1 MTRTTSGSAT
11 PDLLSPEFT
20 QDPYPVYRDL
30 RAHAAAHR
38 TIVKTL
44 TVELHAWVVTGY
56 DEVRALLADR
66 RLSKDAG
73 GLPAVVERH
82 KVAPE
87 PVALANF
94 ASMLFSDPPDHT
106 RLRRIIGRAFT
117 MRRVQ
122 GLRPW
127 IEDATSRLL
136 DRITPTEVTDVVDAL
151 ALPLPIS
158 VIGALLGIP
167 EERHDDFRG
176 WNAIFTSIGATMAE
190 KQQAHLA
197 ATGYLRGLIEE
208 KRRAP
213 AEDMVSALAHPAGDD
228 PALDDSELL
237 STIFL
242 VMNAGY
248 ETTASM
254 IGNAVHAL
262 LADPALRAALRAEP
276 DRIPRAV
283 EEFLRHESP
292 LNLAT
297 VRYTLEP
304 VPLGD
309 VVIPAG
315 EIVFVSLAAANRDG
329 ARFADPDRI
338 DIARADSSHLSFGHG
353 IHHCVGA
360 PLARL
365 EGEIALRGLLDRFAD
380 WELAVSTAD
389 LRWRNSLQFRSL
401 ERLPVRFS

>member
-1 MTRTTSGSAT
+1 VSGTTT
-11 PDLLSPEFT
+11 PDLLTPEFT
-20 QDPYPVYRDL
+20 QDPYRLYRDL
-30 RAHAAAHR
+30 REGGPAHR

-44 TVELHAWVVTGY
+44 TVELHAWVITRY
-56 DEVRALLADR
+56 DQARALLADR

-73 GLPAVVERH
+73 GLPEVVERH
-82 KVAPE
+82 KVRPE

-106 RLRRIIGRAFT
+106 RLRRIVGRAFT

-127 IEDATSRLL
+127 IEEATDRLL
-136 DRITPTEVTDVVDAL
+136 DRIEPGAVTDAVDAV
-151 ALPLPIS
+151 ASPLPIS
-158 VIGALLGIP
+158 VIGALLGVP
-167 EERHDDFRG
+167 AERHEDFRA
-176 WNAIFTSIGATMAE
+176 WNAIFTSVDATMAD
-190 KQQAHLA
+190 KQHAHVA
-197 ATGYLRGLIEE
+197 ATRYLSGLITE
-208 KRRAP
+208 KRAAP
-213 AEDMVSALAHPAGDD
+213 ADDMVSALAHPDGED
-228 PALDDSELL
+228 PALDDTELL

-262 LADPALRAALRAEP
+262 LADPTLRQTLRAEP
-276 DRIPRAV
+276 DRVPRAV

-304 VPLGD
+304 VPVGD

-315 EIVFVSLAAANRDG
+315 EIVFVSLASANRDG
-329 ARFADPDRI
+329 TRFTEPDRL
-338 DIARADSSHLSFGHG
+338 DVGRAENSHLSFGHG

-365 EGEIALRGLLDRFAD
+365 EGEIALRGLLDRFAR
-380 WELAVSTAD
+380 WELAVPTSE

-401 ERLPVRFS
+401 ERLPVRFA

>member
-1 MTRTTSGSAT
+1 VTGTTT

-30 RAHAAAHR
+30 RESGPAHR

-44 TVELHAWVVTGY
+44 TVELHAWVITGY
-56 DEVRALLADR
+56 DQARALLADQ
-66 RLSKDAG
+66 RLSKDAS
-73 GLPAVVERH
+73 GLPGIVERH
-82 KVAPE
+82 KVRQE

-122 GLRPW
+122 QLRPW
-127 IEDATSRLL
+127 IEQATARLL
-136 DRITPTEVTDVVDAL
+136 DRIETGAVTDAVDAV

-158 VIGALLGIP
+158 VIGALLGVP
-167 EERHDDFRG
+167 PERHDDFRG
-176 WNAIFTSIGATMAE
+176 WNATFTSVDATMAD
-190 KQQAHLA
+190 KQRAHVA
-197 ATGYLRGLIEE
+197 ATAYLKGLIEH
-208 KRRAP
+208 KRAEP
-213 AEDMVSALAHPAGDD
+213 ADDMVSTLAHPSGDE
-228 PALDDSELL
+228 PALDDTELL

-254 IGNAVHAL
+254 IGNAIHAL
-262 LADPALRAALRAEP
+262 VDDPGLRHELRAAPERL
-276 DRIPRAV
+276 PRAV

-304 VPLGD
+304 VPVGD

-329 ARFADPDRI
+329 GRFAEPDRL
-338 DIARADSSHLSFGHG
+338 DVGRAENSHLSFGHG

-365 EGEIALRGLLDRFAD
+365 EGEIALRGLLERFAH
-380 WELAVSTAD
+380 WELAVSKSD

-401 ERLPVRFS
+401 ERLPVRFT